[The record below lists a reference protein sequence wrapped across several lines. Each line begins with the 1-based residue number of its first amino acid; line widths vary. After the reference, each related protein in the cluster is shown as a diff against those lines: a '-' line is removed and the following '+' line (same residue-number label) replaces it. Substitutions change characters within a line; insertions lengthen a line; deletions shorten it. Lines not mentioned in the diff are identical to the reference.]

1 MCGPK
6 FTKLSPNCPQNSQNS
21 GYFETI
27 PWYNQ
32 VGNESIL
39 KNMSS
44 VIVLFQKIFDK
55 ATRSVEKS
63 VIW

>member
-6 FTKLSPNCPQNSQNS
+6 FTKLTPNCPQNSQNS

-44 VIVLFQKIFDK
+44 VIVLF
-55 ATRSVEKS
+55 
-63 VIW
+63 